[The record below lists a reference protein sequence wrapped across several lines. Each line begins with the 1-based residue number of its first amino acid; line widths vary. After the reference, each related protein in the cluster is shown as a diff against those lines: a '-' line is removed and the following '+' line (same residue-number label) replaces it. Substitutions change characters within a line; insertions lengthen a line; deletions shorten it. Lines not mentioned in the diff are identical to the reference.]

1 MTSAIDLDFIREA
14 ADKKYGAFEVNVG
27 DGTPVVLTNPL
38 RLSKPKREALSEL
51 KMEDYEDAVDYFE
64 AAFVIASSKAD
75 AKRLREALGEDDIT
89 LYATVFELYT
99 KGVELGE
106 ASPSQD

>member
-1 MTSAIDLDFIREA
+1 MTSAIDLDFIRNA

-27 DGTPVVLTNPL
+27 EGDPVALTNPL
-38 RLSKPKREALSEL
+38 RMSKENRKALTEL
-51 KMEDYEDAVDYFE
+51 DQEGYEDHIDFFTDVFSL
-64 AAFVIASSKAD
+64 ASSKSE
-75 AKRLREALGEDDIT
+75 AKRIRAALGDEDVA
-89 LYATVFELYT
+89 LYATLFELYT